1 MSFNRISIKDAKD
14 LISKDDLILIDIR
27 DYNSFKNGHID
38 NAIHVEDL
46 DIQNFLKEKDKNDTI
61 LIYCYH
67 GNSSQSA
74 ANFFSHHGFKNVFS
88 LDEGYEGWININQI

>member
-14 LISKDDLILIDIR
+14 LLSKDDIILIDIR
-27 DYNSFKNGHID
+27 DYNSYKNGHID
-38 NAIHVEDL
+38 KAIHVEDL
-46 DIQNFLKEKDKNDTI
+46 DIQNFLKEKNKKDKI

-74 ANFFSHHGFKNVFS
+74 ANFFTQYGFKNVFS
-88 LDEGYEGWININQI
+88 MDEGYEGWLNEN

>member
-14 LISKDDLILIDIR
+14 LLSKDDLILIDIR
-27 DYNSFKNGHID
+27 DYNSFNNGHID

-46 DIQNFLKEKDKNDTI
+46 NIQNFLKEKDKNDTI

-67 GNSSQSA
+67 G
-74 ANFFSHHGFKNVFS
+74 FKNVFS
-88 LDEGYEGWININQI
+88 MDEGYEGWTNINQI

>member
-14 LISKDDLILIDIR
+14 LLSKDDLILIDIR

-46 DIQNFLKEKDKNDTI
+46 NIQNFIKEKDKNDTI

-74 ANFFSHHGFKNVFS
+74 ANFLVNMVSKMYLVWMRDMRLAKEN
-88 LDEGYEGWININQI
+88 

>member
-1 MSFNRISIKDAKD
+1 MSYNRISIKDAKD
-14 LISKDDLILIDIR
+14 LLSKDDLILIDIR

-67 GNSSQSA
+67 GNSSQLA
-74 ANFFSHHGFKNVFS
+74 ANFFSQNGFKNVFS
-88 LDEGYEGWININQI
+88 MDEGYEGWLNEN

>member
-1 MSFNRISIKDAKD
+1 MSYNRISIKDAKD
-14 LISKDDLILIDIR
+14 LLKKDDLILIDIR

-46 DIQNFLKEKDKNDTI
+46 NIQKFLKEKDKNDTS
-61 LIYCYH
+61 LIYSYH

-74 ANFFSHHGFKNVFS
+74 DNYFSHHGFKNVFS
-88 LDEGYEGWININQI
+88 MDEGYK

>member
-46 DIQNFLKEKDKNDTI
+46 DIQNFLKEKIRTI
-61 LIYCYH
+61 
-67 GNSSQSA
+67 Q
-74 ANFFSHHGFKNVFS
+74 F
-88 LDEGYEGWININQI
+88 

>member
-14 LISKDDLILIDIR
+14 LLTKEEITLIDIR
-27 DYNSFKNGHID
+27 DFNSFKNGHIH

-46 DIQNFLKEKDKNDTI
+46 NIQNFLKEKDKNDII

-67 GNSSQSA
+67 GKSSQSA
-74 ANFFSHHGFKNVFS
+74 ANFFSQNGFKNVFS
-88 LDEGYEGWININQI
+88 MDEGYTGWLNQV

>member
-1 MSFNRISIKDAKD
+1 MSYNRISIKDAKD
-14 LISKDDLILIDIR
+14 LLSKDDLILIDIR

-46 DIQNFLKEKDKNDTI
+46 NIQNFLKEKDNDNN

-67 GNSSQSA
+67 GNSS
-74 ANFFSHHGFKNVFS
+74 
-88 LDEGYEGWININQI
+88 

>member
-14 LISKDDLILIDIR
+14 LLSKDDLILIDIR

-46 DIQNFLKEKDKNDTI
+46 IFKTLLKKKIRTIQF
-61 LIYCYH
+61 
-67 GNSSQSA
+67 
-74 ANFFSHHGFKNVFS
+74 
-88 LDEGYEGWININQI
+88 